1 MSFKQIRTYLTD
13 RLLEVD
19 SDFEVN
25 DQAFD
30 TENVGANEFDKRFHI
45 FYGNVVTTASNQNT
59 TQDNVTAT
67 VTLNFSGSR
76 NSTEQLDD
84 AMDLALQYR
93 INCLRRPKYVGQ
105 TFIKN
110 VVCQNIDATPLDTN
124 DNAIQIR
131 LTFNISIIYGTG
143 ITLDCE

>member
-19 SDFEVN
+19 SDFEVF
-25 DQAFD
+25 DEAFD
-30 TENVGANEFDKRFHI
+30 TNNVGTNDFDKRFHI
-45 FYGNVVTTASNQNT
+45 FYGSVVTTASNQNT